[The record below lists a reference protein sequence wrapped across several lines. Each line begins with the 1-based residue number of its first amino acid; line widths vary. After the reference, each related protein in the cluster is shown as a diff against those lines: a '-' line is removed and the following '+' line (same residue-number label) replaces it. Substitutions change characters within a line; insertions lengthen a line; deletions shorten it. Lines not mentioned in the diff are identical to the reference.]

1 MASIILTGGGTAG
14 HCTPNLALIPHL
26 KKHFD
31 KIYYIG
37 SKNGIEKKLV
47 EKYHL
52 EYIPIDCTK
61 LKRELTLE
69 NIKIPF
75 VLLRGIK
82 QAKKA
87 IKKLNPSIV
96 FSKGG
101 YVSLPV
107 IIACKKLNIPV
118 ITHESD
124 LTIGLANKIS
134 SRYCDLVL
142 TSFPETAKK
151 IKNGRHVG
159 PPLKG
164 EIIEKN
170 IYTIKQK
177 YRINKD
183 KPIILVTGGSQGA
196 KAINQCI
203 RDILPSL
210 LKTFYVIHLCGKN
223 NVDNSINID
232 GYIQIEYSQEI
243 NDLYAIATM
252 CISRA
257 GSNTI
262 FELLNAR
269 IPTLLIPLPRNASRG
284 DQILNAKYFYQ
295 KKAVN
300 LLLQEDMNT
309 KTLLEKIVS
318 TYKNKDKLIDSMKR
332 LDINDSCPIITKIL
346 CDYAK
351 NS

>member
-1 MASIILTGGGTAG
+1 MTSIILTGGGTAG

-37 SKNGIEKKLV
+37 SKNGIERQLV
-47 EKYHL
+47 AKYNL
-52 EYIPIDCTK
+52 EYISIDCTK
-61 LKRELTLE
+61 LKREISLDNL
-69 NIKIPF
+69 KIPF
-75 VLLRGIK
+75 ILFRGIN

-87 IKKLNPSIV
+87 IKEINPSVV

-107 IIACKKLNIPV
+107 VIACKKLNIPV

-124 LTIGLANKIS
+124 LTIGLANRIS
-134 SRYCDLVL
+134 AKYCSLVL
-142 TSFPETAKK
+142 TSFPETAQK

-164 EIIEKN
+164 EKIEKN
-170 IYTIKQK
+170 VNTIKQK
-177 YRINKD
+177 YQIYNK

-196 KAINQCI
+196 KSINQSV
-203 RDILPSL
+203 REILPL
-210 LKTFYVIHLCGKN
+210 LLNEFNIIHLCGKN
-223 NVDNSINID
+223 NTDKSINKD
-232 GYIQIEYSQEI
+232 GYLQIEYTQEI
-243 NDLYAIATM
+243 NELYAIASI

-262 FELLNAR
+262 FELLNANV
-269 IPTLLIPLPRNASRG
+269 PTLLIPLPKNVSRG
-284 DQILNAKYFYQ
+284 DQILNAEYFY
-295 KKAVN
+295 KKGATN
-300 LLLQEDMNT
+300 LLLQENMNSN
-309 KTLLEKIVS
+309 TLLKKILK
-318 TYKNKDKLIDSMKR
+318 TYENSDKLKANMKK
-332 LDINDSCPIITKIL
+332 LNITDSCPIIAEIL
-346 CDYAK
+346 SEYAK